1 MVSSEVKDALKI
13 ENLMRIYHLIM
24 KNLKYLVDQGRIAIA
39 LAYNKTKSIH
49 QGLSA
54 IFEYFMVSDE
64 ISEDFVFRQ
73 NGLDMFLKLM
83 LNQTPPSVVKNNENE
98 EEKIEINGKVEHT
111 SQPKV
116 NTFTLSDSLDD
127 EDEFVEFMKERL
139 TKNKNE
145 NLSLKNH
152 IEESYP
158 VKSLTRKIV
167 ASDFVPNEFARTM
180 TLIDSNISKAK
191 DIASNMDWSVNK
203 KGYRQRLIS
212 EKFDP
217 GHNNEIWF
225 LFKLNK
231 FVEIKEIQIGFT
243 NFWTIE
249 TEVYVEPSSVIIEAG
264 MTEDELS
271 LHPNASICSLK
282 KIEDRGFANFGVTVY
297 GLNLYTFNQPNNSEN
312 LEDLI
317 DSSFNSLQSI
327 KARYIKIRIKNNFLT

>member
-13 ENLMRIYHLIM
+13 ENVMRIYHLIM

-111 SQPKV
+111 SKPKV

-158 VKSLTRKIV
+158 VKSSTRNIA

-212 EKFDP
+212 EKFDL

-264 MTEDELS
+264 MTEDELT

-327 KARYIKIRIKNNFLT
+327 KARYIKIRIRNNFLT